1 MIYTQTT
8 SAPKLAET
16 VRFTLPRGMR
26 PANLFCYAAFAL
38 SFGFAVAVVF
48 GLIH

>member
-1 MIYTQTT
+1 MAYTHPT
-8 SAPKLAET
+8 SPPKLAET
-16 VRFTLPRGMR
+16 ARVALPRGVGA
-26 PANLFCYAAFAL
+26 ANLFCYAAFAL